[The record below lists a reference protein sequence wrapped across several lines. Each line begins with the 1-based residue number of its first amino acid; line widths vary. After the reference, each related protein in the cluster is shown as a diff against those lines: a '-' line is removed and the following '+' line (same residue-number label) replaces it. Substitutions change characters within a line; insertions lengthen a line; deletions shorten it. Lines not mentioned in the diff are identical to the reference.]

1 MNYPDYLWLILGMG
15 IVTYLPRV
23 LPLVLLAER
32 NLPAGLRDWLSLIP
46 VAILAA
52 LLAPGLLIDSS
63 ARTLSLGKP
72 ELLAAIPTL
81 LLALRTRSLGA
92 SVIFGM
98 GFYWLIQHWI

>member
-1 MNYPDYLWLILGMG
+1 MNYPDYLWLLFGMG

-23 LPLVLLAER
+23 LPLVFLAER
-32 NLPAGLRDWLSLIP
+32 NLPEGLRDWLSLIP

-63 ARTLSLGKP
+63 ARTLALGKP

-81 LLALRTRSLGA
+81 FLALRTRSLGL

-98 GFYWLIQHWI
+98 AFYWVIQHWL

>member
-1 MNYPDYLWLILGMG
+1 MNYPDYLWLLLGMG

-32 NLPAGLRDWLSLIP
+32 NLPQGFRDWLSLIP

-63 ARTLSLGKP
+63 TQTLSFGKP
-72 ELLAAIPTL
+72 ELIAAIPTL
-81 LLALRTRSLGA
+81 FLALRTRSLGTP
-92 SVIFGM
+92 VIFGM
-98 GFYWLIQHWI
+98 GFYWLIKPWI